1 MTAQGVGAACR
12 TEGPKPRPLERSCDG
27 RLMGVIR
34 KHGTD
39 GMVREMELTLSQAN
53 NSVGLGEM
61 VAMKPD
67 R

>member
-1 MTAQGVGAACR
+1 
-12 TEGPKPRPLERSCDG
+12 
-27 RLMGVIR
+27 MGVIR

-39 GMVREMELTLSQAN
+39 GMVREMELTSSQAN

-61 VAMKPD
+61 VAIKPD

>member
-1 MTAQGVGAACR
+1 MTAQGVGAACSG
-12 TEGPKPRPLERSCDG
+12 EAAKPRPLERLCDG

-39 GMVREMELTLSQAN
+39 GMVREMELTSSQAN